1 VIGVSMDGT
10 GYGDDGNI
18 WGGEFFVCDLSGYER
33 KIHFEYVPLPGGDSV
48 TKEPWRTAVSYLYK
62 IYGKDFLKLEIP
74 FIQILD
80 KSKADLIVQA
90 IDKKINCPLSSSA
103 GRLFD
108 AVSAITNVCLV
119 SKFHAEAPM
128 RFENIASGTIE
139 IAYPFDFDE
148 VISFEPTI
156 QEIVQDLQDGVNVS
170 ETSAKF
176 HNTIVNVIFAV
187 TSQIR
192 KETSLKKVALS
203 GGTFQNKYILSRLEL
218 ILAREKFEVFS
229 QCKIPSNDGGI
240 ALGQLA
246 IAAKRRELELVFS
259 KQ

>member
-1 VIGVSMDGT
+1 MAMTDISGA
-10 GYGDDGNI
+10 GNSLCVT
-18 WGGEFFVCDLSGYER
+18 WRGYER
-33 KIHFEYVPLPGGDSV
+33 KTHFEYIPLPGGDSV

-62 IYGKDFLKLEIP
+62 IYGKDFLRLEIP
-74 FIQILD
+74 FIQNLD
-80 KSKADLIVQA
+80 KNKADLIVQA

-108 AVSAITNVCLV
+108 AVSAITNVCPV

-128 RFENIASGTIE
+128 RLENIASGMMET
-139 IAYPFDFDE
+139 AYPFDFGE

-156 QEIVQDLQDGVNVS
+156 REIVEEIMEGVS
-170 ETSAKF
+170 IAEISAKF
-176 HNTIVNVIFAV
+176 HNTVINVIFAV
-187 TSQIR
+187 VSQIR
-192 KETSLKKVALS
+192 KETGLNKVALS

-218 ILAREKFEVFS
+218 ILAMEKFEVFS

-246 IAAKRRELELVFS
+246 VAAKRRS
-259 KQ
+259 ID